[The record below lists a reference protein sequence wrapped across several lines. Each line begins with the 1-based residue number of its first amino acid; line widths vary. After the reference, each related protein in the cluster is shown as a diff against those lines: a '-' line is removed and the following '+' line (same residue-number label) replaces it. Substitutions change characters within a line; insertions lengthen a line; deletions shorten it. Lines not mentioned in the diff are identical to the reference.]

1 MKTISNDI
9 FFAQVEELLSEGQ
22 SVIIRV
28 KGHSMRPFM
37 RSDRTQVRI
46 APLTDS
52 ERKALRVGDIV
63 LFRYRG
69 RHIMHRIRRIDEDKI
84 TLAGDGNY
92 RIWEQCS
99 PQDVV
104 GIISDVISFNGR
116 TISCHTRLWRNAS
129 TLWLAIPQI
138 LRRVIL
144 AILAKLGVK

>member
-9 FFAQVEELLSEGQ
+9 FFAQIEELLSEGQ
-22 SVIIRV
+22 CVIIRV

-37 RSDRTQVRI
+37 RSDRTSVRI

-52 ERKALRVGDIV
+52 ERKLVSVGDIV
-63 LFRYRG
+63 LFRYRDH
-69 RHIMHRIRRIDEDKI
+69 HIMHRIRRIEEDRI

-92 RIWEQCS
+92 RLWEHCS
-99 PQDVV
+99 HDDIVGMVTDVM
-104 GIISDVISFNGR
+104 SYKGR
-116 TISCHTRLWRNAS
+116 SISCNSRLWRNAS